1 MEDIMKRKTFI
12 FALVLCLLSALC
24 ATVYTA
30 GNGKTIVTM
39 ASSDVKN
46 DISIVITSANGT
58 VIALDP
64 MKMPGSFKPDII
76 LVTHFHHYN
85 SAYLDKYP
93 NAKKIEFKTEKL
105 SMNNI
110 SVAGIAASHTTAP
123 IDYKHPD
130 YIFYVLNI
138 DGLRMAYFACLG
150 QKKFTASQMKALGKI
165 DIAFITA
172 DNEPKYI
179 SAENAALLMKQLNP
193 RIIIPLSHH
202 LTDFNTAI
210 KTINSN
216 GVPVENVTADYAVSK
231 KDLENGKQKIVRINK
246 K

>member
-1 MEDIMKRKTFI
+1 MEDIMKRKTFV
-12 FALVLCLLSALC
+12 FTLVLCIVSALC
-24 ATVYTA
+24 VTAYTA
-30 GNGKTIVTM
+30 GSGKTIITM

-46 DISIVITSANGT
+46 DISIIITSANGT

-64 MKMPGSFKPDII
+64 MKMPNGSKPDII

-85 SAYLDKYP
+85 GAYLDKYP
-93 NAKKIEFKTEKL
+93 NVKKIEFKAEKL
-105 SMNNI
+105 NINNI
-110 SVAGIAASHTTAP
+110 TVAGIAASHSAAP

-172 DNEPKYI
+172 DTEAKFFT
-179 SAENAALLMKQLNP
+179 AENAALLMKQLNP

-202 LTDFNTAI
+202 FTDLNAGI
-210 KTINSN
+210 KTMNSI
-216 GVPVENVTADYAVSK
+216 GAPVENVTADYAVSK
-231 KDLENGKQKIVRINK
+231 KDLDNGKQKIVRINK